1 MRLLLASMLIIFN
14 TSAASAQWYPLEPN
28 PFAYPRWQPPPYQP
42 KERPTYRVHKPAPPK
57 PKPEQPARHERRAAS
72 KPASLSQDD
81 ERSAIRDR
89 VLDFCRRYPKDQACP
104 KEPPAEKPP

>member
-1 MRLLLASMLIIFN
+1 MLIIFN

-42 KERPTYRVHKPAPPK
+42 KERPK
-57 PKPEQPARHERRAAS
+57 PKPERPARHEPRHERRAAS

-81 ERSAIRDR
+81 ERSAIHDR